1 MTADEVVSREL
12 KSLHE
17 ELSAP
22 KQDPVAPPADP
33 EPWRGAAAHAAS
45 QADSVEQQ
53 EVREALGKFVDAVKE
68 FVEEAEKS
76 VSGRPVANIIGG
88 IVVGIVI
95 GRLLG
100 RR

>member
-1 MTADEVVSREL
+1 MSREL

-22 KQDPVAPPADP
+22 KQEPAAAPADP
-33 EPWRGAAAHAAS
+33 EPGRGAAAQAAS
-45 QADSVEQQ
+45 QVDSAEQQ
-53 EVREALGKFVDAVKE
+53 DVHEALGKFVDAVKE

-76 VSGRPVANIIGG
+76 VSARPVANIIGG